1 MIEWLIGA
9 SLLLLVA
16 SHAYLTYSCFKIK
29 PQISTSFGTFC
40 ESLSHHKTDIT
51 TEVDNLSMVANA
63 GVNLLDELIQVLAD
77 SLPQQT
83 PTGSPM
89 EVFLNAL
96 MSRNAMGPNNANT
109 TEQEW
114 TVQTPNEDSPTTN
127 PNDQHHEP
135 R

>member
-16 SHAYLTYSCFKIK
+16 SHAYLTYSCFTIK
-29 PQISTSFGTFC
+29 PHISSSFGSFC

-51 TEVDNLSMVANA
+51 TEVDNLSSVATA
-63 GVNLLDELIQVLAD
+63 GVGLLDELIQVLAD
-77 SLPQQT
+77 SLPVQS

-96 MSRNAMGPNNANT
+96 MTRNTMGQDNAST
-109 TEQEW
+109 TEPEW
-114 TVQTPNEDSPTTN
+114 TVQAPNEDSPTTS
-127 PNDQHHEP
+127 PND
-135 R
+135 

>member
-16 SHAYLTYSCFKIK
+16 SHAYLTYSCFTIK
-29 PQISTSFGTFC
+29 PHISTSFDSFA
-40 ESLSHHKTDIT
+40 SLNHHKTDIT
-51 TEVDNLSMVANA
+51 TEVDNLKRGNRWGQFA
-63 GVNLLDELIQVLAD
+63 DELIQVLAD
-77 SLPQQT
+77 SLPQS
-83 PTGSPM
+83 PTGSPI

-96 MSRNAMGPNNANT
+96 MTRNAMGPNNAST

-114 TVQTPNEDSPTTN
+114 TVQTPNEDSPTTS

>member
-16 SHAYLTYSCFKIK
+16 SHAYLTYSCFTIK
-29 PQISTSFGTFC
+29 PHISTSFGSFC

-51 TEVDNLSMVANA
+51 TEVDNLSSVATA

-77 SLPQQT
+77 SLPQQA
-83 PTGSPM
+83 PTGSPI

-96 MSRNAMGPNNANT
+96 MTRNAMGPNNAST
-109 TEQEW
+109 TQQEW
-114 TVQTPNEDSPTTN
+114 TVQAPDEDSPTTH
-127 PNDQHHEP
+127 PQDQHHEP